1 VRSLPEPSKRLT
13 DLSPALVAGAL
24 IMGVA
29 PYLLQDSVAKEQAVE
44 LAVRAFQAA
53 IPDGHL
59 EQTVPQCLRATGAKK
74 NAARLG
80 SSRR

>member
-1 VRSLPEPSKRLT
+1 
-13 DLSPALVAGAL
+13 
-24 IMGVA
+24 VA

-44 LAVRAFQAA
+44 LAVRAFLAA
-53 IPDGHL
+53 IPDRHL
-59 EQTVPQCLRATGAKK
+59 AQTVPQLLRATGAKK